1 MTSDMLSQEEIDALL
16 KGDSEE
22 EPEIDFFEDES
33 EDEMDLLSDME
44 IDALGEIGNIS
55 MGTAATTLSTL
66 LNKKVNIT
74 TPTVSITTA
83 DELSSEYKTP
93 FVAVD
98 VSYKEGL
105 QGSNVMIL
113 HTDDVKIITDLMMGK
128 DEVDTERE
136 LSELDLSAVGEAMNQ
151 MMGSASTSLSEMFSK
166 KIDIE
171 PPKSV
176 EMTFVDG
183 KEKIELLQG
192 DSPIIKISFKMVIG
206 EFIDSNIMQ
215 LIPIEFGKDMV
226 DQLLGTMSDMSSG
239 ETETEVE
246 EKELVEKTQEPA
258 REESIKVEESVPKAE
273 EPRQERPK
281 EDSKT
286 VARSQ
291 EMHYNNEGD
300 IETEKVVVTRPEFQS
315 FEKGTT
321 NVYNE
326 PIDLVGDIPVE
337 ITVELG
343 RTNRK
348 ISEILE
354 FGMGT
359 VVELEKSVGE
369 SLNIFA
375 NGKFIAKGEVVV
387 IDDSFGIR
395 ITEIENNYKGI
406 I

>member
-1 MTSDMLSQEEIDALL
+1 MVKLLMTSDMLSQEEIDALL
-16 KGDSEE
+16 KGGSDEEVDVEFFEE
-22 EPEIDFFEDES
+22 EV
-33 EDEMDLLSDME
+33 DLLSDME
-44 IDALGEIGNIS
+44 KDALGEIGNIS

-74 TPTVSITTA
+74 TPTVSITSA
-83 DELSSEYKTP
+83 DELSSEYQTP

-151 MMGSASTSLSEMFSK
+151 MMGSASTSLSEMFMK

-176 EMTFVDG
+176 EITFADG
-183 KEKIELLQG
+183 KEEIELLQG
-192 DSPIIKISFKMVIG
+192 SSPIIKISFKMVIG

-215 LIPIEFGKDMV
+215 LVPIEFGKDMV
-226 DQLLGTMSDMSSG
+226 AQLLGSVETMGDPVVI
-239 ETETEVE
+239 EEEPVVEQPPKEKPVERQEPIQEHRPQQATETVAG
-246 EKELVEKTQEPA
+246 TQN
-258 REESIKVEESVPKAE
+258 IN
-273 EPRQERPK
+273 
-281 EDSKT
+281 
-286 VARSQ
+286 
-291 EMHYNNEGD
+291 YNNESRVEQ
-300 IETEKVVVTRPEFQS
+300 ETVVVTKPEFQS
-315 FEKGTT
+315 FDSEPT
-321 NVYNE
+321 NIYNE
-326 PIDLVGDIPVE
+326 SIDLVGDIPVE

-343 RTNRK
+343 RTHRK

-354 FGMGT
+354 FGLGT
-359 VVELEKSVGE
+359 VLELEKSVGE
-369 SLNIFA
+369 SLNIYA
-375 NGKFIAKGEVVV
+375 NGKYIAKGEVVV
-387 IDDSFGIR
+387 IDDSFGVR
-395 ITEIENNYKGI
+395 ITDIENNKKI